1 MPKPTEA
8 ATSAPEATAAAT
20 AMPIPTAT
28 RAAAPE
34 ASSTPDAPEP
44 TVVPPATAAPATE
57 APSEPPADL
66 AIDFSLLS
74 ASGETVSL
82 SSYRGQ
88 QTVIL
93 VFSRGLW

>member
-1 MPKPTEA
+1 MAKTPE
-8 ATSAPEATAAAT
+8 ATSAPEATVAAT
-20 AMPIPTAT
+20 ARPIPTAT
-28 RAAAPE
+28 R
-34 ASSTPDAPEP
+34 
-44 TVVPPATAAPATE
+44 ATE

-66 AIDFSLLS
+66 ATDFTLLS

-88 QTVIL
+88 QAVIL